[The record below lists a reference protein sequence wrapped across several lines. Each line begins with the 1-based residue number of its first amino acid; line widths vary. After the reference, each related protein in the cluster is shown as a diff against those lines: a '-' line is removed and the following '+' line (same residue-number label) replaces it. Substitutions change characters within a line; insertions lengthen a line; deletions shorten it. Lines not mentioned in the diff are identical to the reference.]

1 MPPKAPA
8 LAPALAGRPHFQA
21 IGTMLEFF
29 RKMTKSTI
37 GAGIALLVLVLIA
50 FAFAG
55 GDIAN
60 SGGFGGVA
68 GGDRVATVGER
79 RISTSALSQAVS
91 ARLEDLKQ
99 QQPKLTMAL
108 LLKAGGLD
116 NVLDELLDR
125 NAIAAFGEAHGV
137 IASDRLVDSEIA
149 QIPAFRGPDGK
160 FSEDAYRQMLQ
171 QRGLK
176 DAMVRED
183 LANGLIARQLLVPA
197 AFGAT
202 MPRELALRYTALLK
216 EKRGGAIALL
226 PSLAFVPRTPPT
238 DAELSAY
245 YGKNR
250 DNYTRPERRRIR
262 FASFGEEALKNVP
275 GPTEPEV
282 AARYA
287 ANKAQYAASESRKLT
302 QLILPTEAAARVVL
316 AEVKGGKSL
325 EATASA
331 KGLSAASIGS
341 LDRGKLIEQF
351 SPAVADAVYSAAS
364 GSIAGPVRSPLGWHL
379 MRIDAIE
386 VKPARSLEQVR
397 AELTTELA
405 AAKRRAALIDFT
417 TRIED
422 EFDNGSTLADV
433 AKDLGV
439 TFTETVPVTAD
450 GAVYGK
456 QGETAPPILARVIQ
470 TAFAMEAENQP
481 QLAEIEA
488 GKTFLVYDVT
498 DITASAPAPLAEI
511 KGDVTTDLLLEK
523 GSVAAKAAAEKI
535 QAAVRKGTD
544 LGAAMASLGVALPPV
559 DRVEMGREE
568 LTARQ
573 QQVPPPLALLFSMAE
588 GTTKT
593 LAGPRNRG
601 WYVVSLKDIVPG
613 VVDPKDPLIAV
624 AQRELGQVAGREY
637 ADQLRRAI
645 RADVG
650 VKRNETAIKAVSTQ
664 LTGGN

>member
-1 MPPKAPA
+1 
-8 LAPALAGRPHFQA
+8 
-21 IGTMLEFF
+21 
-29 RKMTKSTI
+29 MTKSTI

-68 GGDRVATVGER
+68 GGDRVATAGKR

-116 NVLDELLDR
+116 KVLDELLDR

-149 QIPAFRGPDGK
+149 HIPAFRGPDGK

-216 EKRGGAIALL
+216 EKRSGAIALL
-226 PSLAFVPRTPPT
+226 PSLAFVPRTAPT

-245 YGKNR
+245 YGKHR
-250 DNYTRPERRRIR
+250 DNYTRPERRKIR

-275 GPTEPEV
+275 APTEAEV

-287 ANKAQYAASESRKLT
+287 ANKAQYAASESRRLT

-325 EATASA
+325 EASASA
-331 KGLSAASIGS
+331 KGLSAASIGA
-341 LDRGKLIEQF
+341 LDRSKLTEQS
-351 SPAVADAVYSAAS
+351 SPAVTDAVFSAAR
-364 GSIAGPVRSPLGWHL
+364 GAVAGPVRSPLGWHL
-379 MRIDAIE
+379 MRVDAIE
-386 VKPARSLEQVR
+386 VKAARSLDQAR

-405 AAKRRAALIDFT
+405 AAKRRAALVDFT

-439 TFTETVPVTAD
+439 TFTETLPVTAD

-456 QGETAPPILARVIQ
+456 PGETAPPILARVIQ
-470 TAFAMEAENQP
+470 TAFAMESENQP

-488 GKTFLVYDVT
+488 GKSFLVYDVT

-511 KGDVTTDLLLEK
+511 RNDVTVDLQLEK
-523 GSVAAKAAAEKI
+523 GSALAKAAAEKV

-559 DRVEMGREE
+559 DRVDMGREE

-593 LAGPRNRG
+593 LEGPRNRG

-613 VVDPKDPLIAV
+613 VVDPKDPLILV
-624 AQRELGQVAGREY
+624 AQRELGRVAGREY
-637 ADQLRRAI
+637 SDQLRRAI